1 MLEEDTA
8 RRLAM
13 TVTGGGVVVTPGA
26 VKPYKVVLEHA
37 QTNDTERAVATV
49 REGEALLRSE
59 SRLAPTPAFS
69 LGALGESPFLHEAG
83 PGVLPRVEPSG
94 DPT

>member
-13 TVTGGGVVVTPGA
+13 TVTGGSVVVTLGA

-37 QTNDTERAVATV
+37 QTNDSEHPIATV
-49 REGEALLRSE
+49 REGEALLRSA
-59 SRLAPTPAFS
+59 LPAAAVPAFS
-69 LGALGESPFLHEAG
+69 LGAT
-83 PGVLPRVEPSG
+83 R
-94 DPT
+94 D